1 MLKCFTLENSLQGLC
16 QLVKKVLPD
25 NDSFIVTTTVIDQ
38 RTGELIDESQG
49 LFDFSKLTL
58 PNTVVLF
65 QLHLKDRGSI
75 VLDLFERD

>member
-38 RTGELIDESQG
+38 RTGELIDESHG